1 MFTLYD
7 YRITLI
13 DVSLC
18 ICNACHIYLHPET
31 REQCSMV
38 MDKLEVYNK
47 KFHDICVQAEN
58 DGNTEELQCM
68 YKTCVDE
75 FNDFRVQYG
84 V

>member
-7 YRITLI
+7 YRNALL
-13 DVSLC
+13 DVTLC

-47 KFHDICVQAEN
+47 KFHDICVQAADN
-58 DGNTEELQCM
+58 NNTVLQHIF
-68 YKTCVDE
+68 KATIDE
-75 FNDFRVQYG
+75 FNKFKVQYG
-84 V
+84 L